1 MQWDWVGDYVYTAV
15 FVAIAVVS
23 ILNLANPPAFVY
35 FQF

>member
-1 MQWDWVGDYVYTAV
+1 MGDYAYAV
-15 FVAIAVVS
+15 AFTLLAVIS